1 MAHAEHLV
9 LERGKPEPPD
19 DFTLTPLFDSVSN
32 TGTLSFEAS
41 TKPALAT
48 PLPAATQL
56 IVDGQPHALLN
67 IETDGTTVSLP
78 YFLDAGDIGPSSTC
92 EIVFPAGMFV
102 LAQTGGTTAYSPE
115 VRLELKA
122 SPLLTPVD
130 CAGGYLGTEYTEDST
145 VLSNVFACPDGSK
158 RFFQIAD
165 GQLKLHAIDPADVA
179 RVSSR
184 TVEGVP
190 VPAVLDYRPSL
201 RVVPLSNETAFVLM
215 PAAGGEA
222 RDTGSISSAEPL
234 SRPIPSTK
242 PLPSRLQAAGPP
254 Y

>member
-1 MAHAEHLV
+1 
-9 LERGKPEPPD
+9 
-19 DFTLTPLFDSVSN
+19 
-32 TGTLSFEAS
+32 
-41 TKPALAT
+41 
-48 PLPAATQL
+48 
-56 IVDGQPHALLN
+56 
-67 IETDGTTVSLP
+67 
-78 YFLDAGDIGPSSTC
+78 
-92 EIVFPAGMFV
+92 MFV

-179 RVSSR
+179 RARSR
-184 TVEGVP
+184 AFPFPPSWTTVLRF
-190 VPAVLDYRPSL
+190 ASCRYRTRPRSCSCL
-201 RVVPLSNETAFVLM
+201 QREAK
-215 PAAGGEA
+215 A